1 MFESFQL
8 EDLFVTDLLHRCSVN
23 ICCEST
29 GEKNKELR
37 VFSIFAYIIATLNR
51 NSMVHNWGP
60 VYGNITAS
68 DRGPEFHNVAQE
80 PWLVEKSQEC
90 KSGGNKFS
98 LVYVKDSA
106 NIIWICLQWFSCGLE
121 EQSLL
126 LSMSQE
132 RRMNHE
138 KQTCIPGQVY
148 LVLKRCHSCQFIC
161 SFLERIRVVKE
172 GMSTLYSTLF
182 FFCPVN
188 TFFFLMLFLYKQR
201 MCFIWLKSSN

>member
-8 EDLFVTDLLHRCSVN
+8 EGLFVTDLLHRCSVKV
-23 ICCEST
+23 CTEWTREES
-29 GEKNKELR
+29 KELP
-37 VFSIFAYIIATLNR
+37 VVSIFACIMTTLNR
-51 NSMVHNWGP
+51 NCIEHNWGP
-60 VYGNITAS
+60 VYGNIATS
-68 DRGPEFHNVAQE
+68 DRGPAFQDVEKE
-80 PWLVEKSQEC
+80 PRLVGKSQEC
-90 KSGGNKFS
+90 KLGGNKCS

-161 SFLERIRVVKE
+161 SFLERIRVVKGE
-172 GMSTLYSTLF
+172 RSAL
-182 FFCPVN
+182 C
-188 TFFFLMLFLYKQR
+188 
-201 MCFIWLKSSN
+201 